1 MSEHEEAGGGGG
13 GQIADKL
20 PNKVPTGVLYAPLD
34 TNVSVGCTVIG
45 PGIEPETEV
54 TSILIE
60 GDYLVISIQIVNGS
74 SAVPWD
80 NFSVPDGVNDYGP
93 GNISEFTGLTLGY
106 TSYLTFNCI
115 TSSSFESTVTNI
127 NETFAKTLSFKE
139 DVKGWVSFKS
149 FTPENAI
156 SMANDYYTFLN
167 GGLYQ
172 HHIEPSDKNTFYVD
186 QLGPIDSFTSSSVSV
201 VLNDNPSYIKEFN
214 TLNYEG
220 SQSKVERFTF
230 VSITDP
236 DYVPIPFQ
244 PNTDYSDQ
252 EYYNLS
258 AKDGWYVESIITNEE
273 DGHIDEFL
281 EKEGK
286 WFNYIKREVDLTLN
300 KADTG
305 DFSFQGIGFVEY
317 SVSDGNGEEV
327 EREGMVGISGC
338 TDRSATNFD
347 PLATVDDGSCIYG
360 KTEEEGEREEE
371 GEGEG
376 EDSTDTDTPT
386 VGEGEEGRE
395 EGGGNGEDLDYR

>member
-1 MSEHEEAGGGGG
+1 MPQHFNYY
-13 GQIADKL
+13 I
-20 PNKVPTGVLYAPLD
+20 PTGTLQASSSTTVDIGDY
-34 TNVSVGCTVIG
+34 VIG
-45 PGIEPETEV
+45 PGIPPGTTV
-54 TSILIE
+54 INIINIGNYILIE
-60 GDYLVISIQIVNGS
+60 LSQ
-74 SAVPWD
+74 APWTS
-80 NFSVPDGVNDYGP
+80 NIVPDGIVNNGSGIEEYQ
-93 GNISEFTGLTLGY
+93 GY
-106 TSYLTFNCI
+106 Y
-115 TSSSFESTVTNI
+115 STVIFRKNQLSVPL
-127 NETFAKTLSFKE
+127 APSKTLSFKE
-139 DVKGWVSFKS
+139 DTKGWVSFKS

-156 SMANDYYTFLN
+156 SMANDYYTFFN
-167 GGLYQ
+167 GNLYK
-172 HHIEPSDKNTFYVD
+172 HHVENVNRNTFYAED
-186 QLGPIDSFTSSSVSV
+186 DSIEDPFTSSSVNV
-201 VLNDNPSYIKEFN
+201 VLNDGPSNIKEFN